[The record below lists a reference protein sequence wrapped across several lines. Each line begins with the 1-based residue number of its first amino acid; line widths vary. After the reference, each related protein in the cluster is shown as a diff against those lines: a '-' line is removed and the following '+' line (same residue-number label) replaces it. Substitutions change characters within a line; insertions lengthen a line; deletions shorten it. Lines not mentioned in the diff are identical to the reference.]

1 MNLTPVMSGSW
12 NLTVSSVA
20 MGFAIDVQQPLLIYV
35 LPQFAENFNIAQTNI
50 NSKRTSI
57 GRSFCCS
64 DLRLHSVRDAS
75 TFNTLFPTPLNLT
88 MSTPVDA
95 ISRSFIADVHSI
107 LELVKASRVMYD
119 QPEAVHIGLAE
130 CTARE
135 VVSHFI
141 FSIFC
146 LHGCPLVAIDP
157 VHPKAEASP
166 TLAPVSFPLLDPPR
180 SASPIDSLLV
190 DVVGVAGVPVE
201 ALQPLDELA
210 GLTLIE
216 LHHTPRTPRA
226 SSSIDSLL
234 GDVLGVAGVP
244 VDALQPLDELAGL
257 DLIELHHTP
266 RTLPLQDIDPGEE
279 PRPILA
285 SLPAPPADSPTDT
298 GSALASLGQ
307 YDDHDIEMDQ
317 TVAQALTPVTAQLQ
331 SHFDDM
337 VV

>member
-1 MNLTPVMSGSW
+1 MSHVLVPPLSMTSTPQ
-12 NLTVSSVA
+12 SVA
-20 MGFAIDVQQPLLIYV
+20 VSPLPGV
-35 LPQFAENFNIAQTNI
+35 NVAAQTEVQCLNERI
-50 NSKRTSI
+50 VALEAKVHDQAVQMDTL
-57 GRSFCCS
+57 
-64 DLRLHSVRDAS
+64 LRLHESLR
-75 TFNTLFPTPLNLT
+75 
-88 MSTPVDA
+88 
-95 ISRSFIADVHSI
+95 
-107 LELVKASRVMYD
+107 
-119 QPEAVHIGLAE
+119 
-130 CTARE
+130 RE
-135 VVSHFI
+135 VATQHSSF
-141 FSIFC
+141 
-146 LHGCPLVAIDP
+146 PLVAIDP

-180 SASPIDSLLV
+180 AASPINSLLV

-210 GLTLIE
+210 GL
-216 LHHTPRTPRA
+216 A
-226 SSSIDSLL
+226 
-234 GDVLGVAGVP
+234 
-244 VDALQPLDELAGL
+244 
-257 DLIELHHTP
+257 LIELHHTP
-266 RTLPLQDIDPGEE
+266 RTLPLQHIDPGEE

>member
-1 MNLTPVMSGSW
+1 MTSTPQ
-12 NLTVSSVA
+12 SVA
-20 MGFAIDVQQPLLIYV
+20 VSPVPGVNVA
-35 LPQFAENFNIAQTNI
+35 AQTEVQCLNERI
-50 NSKRTSI
+50 VALEAKVHDQAVQMDTL
-57 GRSFCCS
+57 
-64 DLRLHSVRDAS
+64 LRLHESLR
-75 TFNTLFPTPLNLT
+75 
-88 MSTPVDA
+88 
-95 ISRSFIADVHSI
+95 
-107 LELVKASRVMYD
+107 
-119 QPEAVHIGLAE
+119 
-130 CTARE
+130 RE
-135 VVSHFI
+135 VATQHSSF
-141 FSIFC
+141 
-146 LHGCPLVAIDP
+146 PLVAIDP

-180 SASPIDSLLV
+180 AASPIDSLLV
-190 DVVGVAGVPVE
+190 DVVGVTGIPVE
-201 ALQPLDELA
+201 ALQPLDEFA
-210 GLTLIE
+210 GLALIE

-234 GDVLGVAGVP
+234 GDMLGVAGVP